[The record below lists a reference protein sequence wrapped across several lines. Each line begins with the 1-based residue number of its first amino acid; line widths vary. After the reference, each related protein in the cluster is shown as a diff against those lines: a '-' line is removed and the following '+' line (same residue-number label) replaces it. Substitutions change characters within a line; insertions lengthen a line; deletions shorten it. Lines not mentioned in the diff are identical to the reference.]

1 MKKLLLTC
9 ALGILMS
16 VPVQAAPQQKGECAY
31 SPLQTLVRDAR
42 DATQI
47 TNYITQGVNFDE
59 TPRCGGTLMQ
69 LAVRRG
75 NVDVLTAMLQQ
86 DMKRAGQI
94 VSLEEF
100 PIAGAPK
107 KVPLILFAAYYAPN
121 EYVIQ
126 VLQQANVD
134 VTQVDEYGRN
144 ILWYMDQNPV
154 LRQTQLYDDMN
165 MALLTSLGGAAS
177 NTGFQSTFGQNQL
190 GKLPGVQQQVQNP
203 NPASVPTQNA
213 QQQPNAQ
220 QPANSNTPSKTEV
233 VDMAK

>member
-9 ALGILMS
+9 ALGILMAGT
-16 VPVQAAPQQKGECAY
+16 VQAAPQKGECAY

-59 TPRCGGTLMQ
+59 VPRCGGTLMQ
-69 LAVRRG
+69 LAIRRG
-75 NVDVLTAMLQQ
+75 NVDVLTALLQQ
-86 DMKRAGQI
+86 DMKRAGQV

-107 KVPLILFAAYYAPN
+107 KVPLILFAAYFAPN

-144 ILWYMDQNPV
+144 VLWYMEQNPV
-154 LRQTQLYDDMN
+154 LRQTQLFDDMN
-165 MALLTSLGGAAS
+165 MALLTSLGGVAS
-177 NTGFQSTFGQNQL
+177 NVGFQPAFGQNQS

-220 QPANSNTPSKTEV
+220 QPANSNTSSKTEV